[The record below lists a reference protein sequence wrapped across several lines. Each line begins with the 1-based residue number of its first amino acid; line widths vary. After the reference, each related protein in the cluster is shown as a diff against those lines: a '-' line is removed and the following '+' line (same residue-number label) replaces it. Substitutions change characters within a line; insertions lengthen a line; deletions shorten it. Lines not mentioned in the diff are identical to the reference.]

1 MSNSPKDQAAPGRAA
16 LFDAP
21 DDFEAIN
28 RLYRERRWSDG
39 LPIVPPTQERV
50 ERMLGQTRRERGEI
64 VARIAPGFGA
74 ATIEHVAINAVLAG
88 CDPEYLPV
96 LIAAVEAVAAPEF
109 NLQGI
114 QATTNPAA
122 VWIIVNGPV
131 AGRLGVNG
139 TFNCL
144 GEGAW
149 ANATIGRALRLI
161 LRNVGG
167 ALPGEM
173 DRATHGQPGK
183 YTFCCAEN
191 EAANPWQP
199 LHVERGYAAGTST
212 VTVVGAEGTMNM
224 NSHSKDADELLRVI
238 AETMIH
244 PPSNEYTHGGE
255 PWLVIGPEHAEIL
268 QRGGLD
274 KAEIKRRLWEGSK
287 MQAARMSA
295 KDLMR
300 VHDSRTDELGEIG
313 PDTLLPIS
321 MRPEDIWIVVAGG
334 PGTHSIYVPCF
345 GNSLAVTRVIAT

>member
-1 MSNSPKDQAAPGRAA
+1 MSASPQPAPAHA
-16 LFDAP
+16 SLFEAP

-28 RLYRERRWSDG
+28 RLYRERKWSDG

-50 ERMLGQTRRERGEI
+50 ERMLAQTRRARGEI
-64 VARIAPGFGA
+64 VARIAPGYGA
-74 ATIEHVAINAVLAG
+74 ATVEHVAINAVLAG
-88 CDPEYLPV
+88 CDPEYMPV
-96 LIAAVEAVAAPEF
+96 LLAAVEAVAAPEF
-109 NLQGI
+109 NLQGM
-114 QATTNPAA
+114 QATTNPVA
-122 VWIIVNGPV
+122 VWIIVNGP
-131 AGRLGVNG
+131 AATRLGING

-149 ANATIGRALRLI
+149 ANATLGRALRLI

-173 DRATHGQPGK
+173 DRATQGQPGK

-191 EAANPWQP
+191 ETANPWQP
-199 LHVERGYAAGTST
+199 LHVERGYAAASST
-212 VTVVGAEGTMNM
+212 VTVVGVEGTMNM
-224 NSHSKDADELLRVI
+224 NTHSKDAIELLRVI

-274 KAEIKRRLWEGSK
+274 KAEVKRRLWEASK
-287 MQAARMSA
+287 MPAGRMAAR
-295 KDLMR
+295 DLMR
-300 VHDSRTDELGEIG
+300 ARDSRTEELGEIG
-313 PDTLLPIS
+313 LDTLLPIS
-321 MRPEDIWIVVAGG
+321 QRPEDIWIVVAGG

-345 GNSLAVTRVIAT
+345 GNSLAVTREIET